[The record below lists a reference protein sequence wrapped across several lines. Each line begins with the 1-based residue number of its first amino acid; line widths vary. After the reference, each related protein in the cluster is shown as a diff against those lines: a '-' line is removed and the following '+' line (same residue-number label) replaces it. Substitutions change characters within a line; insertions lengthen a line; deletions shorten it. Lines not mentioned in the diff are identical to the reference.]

1 MSDTRDVPV
10 LEVLDSIPLNGRAVW
25 MVSSIESRN
34 IPYGNICQQAAM
46 RIRQLEREL
55 AEVTARARTAEAMIQ
70 MSEHQLG
77 NADVVGQGTLIDKIA
92 NVMRAGRN
100 QHEEM
105 LDLARQLTA
114 HKAALNLCQMALNA
128 DNHETYLELKFE
140 ALSEIAKLKGTK

>member
-34 IPYGNICQQAAM
+34 IPYGNICQQASM

-105 LDLARQLTA
+105 LDLAR
-114 HKAALNLCQMALNA
+114 
-128 DNHETYLELKFE
+128 
-140 ALSEIAKLKGTK
+140 